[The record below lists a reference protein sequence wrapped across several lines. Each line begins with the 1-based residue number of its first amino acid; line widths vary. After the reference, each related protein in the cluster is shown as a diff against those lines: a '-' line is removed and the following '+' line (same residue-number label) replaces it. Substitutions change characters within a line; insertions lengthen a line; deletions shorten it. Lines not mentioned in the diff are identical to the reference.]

1 MKITKN
7 ILQGDYI
14 LILLFLFSITLL
26 LTAIN
31 GKNLSDRVK
40 SLEIELT
47 QTEKQQTTE
56 ISGLSIRLDAIE
68 YDLSQ
73 K

>member
-14 LILLFLFSITLL
+14 LILLFLSSITLM

-31 GKNLSDRVK
+31 TKNLSDKVK
-40 SLEIELT
+40 SLELELM
-47 QTEKQQTTE
+47 QAEKQQTIE

-68 YDLSQ
+68 YDLNQ